1 MRTDGIQEEE
11 NGMTE
16 EKAHVRS
23 LTEETTS
30 KAVAK
35 SKLRSPAKRPVSNGP
50 QPSDGK
56 LSKKHVQK
64 LNLTRKSI
72 TAALATM
79 DEQLMC
85 AVRSTCIAPQLI
97 SKLTAAKADLVA
109 ELDSITD
116 YVQAN
121 CEHDTDKMCGYA
133 KKKLDTTLQS
143 FKILK
148 RMLKYD
154 EPTPMEITEARD
166 PAGDAV
172 CTDAEAV

>member
-35 SKLRSPAKRPVSNGP
+35 PKLRSPAKRPVSNGP

-56 LSKKHVQK
+56 LSKKNVQK
-64 LNLTRKSI
+64 LSLTRKHII
-72 TAALATM
+72 TALATM
-79 DEQLMC
+79 DEQLLC

-116 YVQAN
+116 YVQDN
-121 CEHDTDKMCGYA
+121 CEHDTDKICGYA
-133 KKKLDTTLQS
+133 KKKLDATAQS